1 MVRPKEQMVLPTLR
15 DRLGARSAGMAKYIR
30 TLSTRL
36 EWRAVRA
43 LHQKKFRQEQ
53 GSFLVQG
60 PKLIAELLASSW
72 RVRAIHV
79 AEGAA
84 HDFPRELVQVHPPH
98 ELERMGT
105 LESGNTMIAVAAMPA
120 PMPIAPL
127 QEDELVL
134 ALDGIADPGNMGTLL
149 RIADWFGAR
158 RVLCST
164 DSVEEFNPKC
174 VQASM
179 GSLFRVA
186 VQRCDLPR
194 ELDRLRA
201 EGAALYLAS
210 MEGDDAFTL
219 RLQRPAILILG
230 SESHGPS
237 PAVRGIG
244 ARIIAVPRA
253 GAAESLNVAMAASAL
268 CMEFL
273 RQART
278 L

>member
-1 MVRPKEQMVLPTLR
+1 
-15 DRLGARSAGMAKYIR
+15 
-30 TLSTRL
+30 
-36 EWRAVRA
+36 
-43 LHQKKFRQEQ
+43 
-53 GSFLVQG
+53 
-60 PKLIAELLASSW
+60 
-72 RVRAIHV
+72 
-79 AEGAA
+79 
-84 HDFPRELVQVHPPH
+84 
-98 ELERMGT
+98 MGT